1 MENMV
6 ITCIQCETEFEF
18 SIDEQIRYRK
28 MNFDDPKRC
37 HSCRKR
43 KSRPPS
49 FQGKRF
55 NNRIRT
61 IRRLWPNEN

>member
-18 SIDEQIRYRK
+18 SIDEQIRHRK

-37 HSCRKR
+37 DSCRK
-43 KSRPPS
+43 KI
-49 FQGKRF
+49 KI
-55 NNRIRT
+55 NR
-61 IRRLWPNEN
+61 LAE